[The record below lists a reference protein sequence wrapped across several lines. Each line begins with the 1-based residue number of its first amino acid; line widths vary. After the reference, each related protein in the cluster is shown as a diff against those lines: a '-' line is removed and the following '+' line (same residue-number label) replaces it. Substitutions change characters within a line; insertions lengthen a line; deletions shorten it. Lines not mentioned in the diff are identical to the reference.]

1 MTAHP
6 TDPRARR
13 ARSLA
18 LTPLLLT
25 LAIAAAA
32 CGDDESGTSSEE
44 SGAPGNG
51 KVTVVYHDDEIEPAN
66 RPAFDL
72 LQQSGVLDQLADGLN
87 SKVGLPKDITVTVS
101 DVMPPGIDDMSTA
114 ADGGTIWVPGVFLNQ
129 IHGLTTEIAKDP
141 DARPEVYPESEYN
154 ADGLMLQSVQF
165 IFGHELG
172 HALQRMLLLANL
184 GLEED
189 AADGYASFATLNE
202 VGPEPSLAT
211 ALLFD
216 EMARHQETVTLEEYS
231 SDHPVLQARV
241 FNFLCYTYGDDPQ
254 AMASLVP
261 TYLPKSRSPMC
272 PQAWAQLDYGWWTQL
287 QPSFHSAFA
296 EEGDAVQAQSKQRL
310 LAEMEAFAE
319 IMTEIRLAQQ

>member
-6 TDPRARR
+6 TNPRVPRARGR
-13 ARSLA
+13 ALA
-18 LTPLLLT
+18 PLLLT
-25 LAIAAAA
+25 LAIAFAA

-44 SGAPGNG
+44 FGAPGNS
-51 KVTVVYHDDEIEPAN
+51 KVTVVYHDDEIEPVN

-87 SKVGLPKDITVTVS
+87 SKVGLPKDIMVTVS
-101 DVMPPGIDDMSTA
+101 DDMPPGIDDMSTA
-114 ADGGTIWVPGVFLNQ
+114 ADGATIWVPGVFLTQ
-129 IHGLTTEIAKDP
+129 VHGLTTEIAEDP
-141 DARPEVYPESEYN
+141 DARPQVFPESEYN
-154 ADGLMLQSVQF
+154 ADDLMLQSVQF

-172 HALQRMLLLANL
+172 HGLQRMLLLPNL

-211 ALLFD
+211 AMLFD
-216 EMARHQETVTLEEYS
+216 EMARQQDTVTLEEYS

-261 TYLPKSRSPMC
+261 TYLPESRSPMC

-287 QPSFHSAFA
+287 QPSFEADYE
-296 EEGDAVQAQSKQRL
+296 EEGDAEQAQAKDRL
-310 LAEMEAFAE
+310 VAEMAAFAE